1 MIRKPQ
7 ILLLSLAVTVALTG
21 CPKKE
26 EAAACDRR
34 RHRNRRRPA
43 EPAALKLDE
52 SKLPP
57 VNRFLIGDLDTSKNA
72 CSDFSGYANGKWL
85 AANAIPSD
93 RTSWGAFEML
103 DERSNAVQQQLAE
116 QAAADKNATG
126 VEKIVGDL
134 WATGM
139 DEAKINAQGIEPIK
153 GELAAID
160 ALERQGRDRR
170 LPAQQRGQGPERPVR
185 LRRQSRTSRTRR

>member
-1 MIRKPQ
+1 MPAAPRRKRRR
-7 ILLLSLAVTVALTG
+7 TT
-21 CPKKE
+21 
-26 EAAACDRR
+26 AAAA
-34 RHRNRRRPA
+34 A
-43 EPAALKLDE
+43 EPAQLTLDE

-57 VNRFLIGDLDTSKNA
+57 VNRFLIADLDTSKNA
-72 CSDFSGYANGKWL
+72 CTDFGGYVNGKWL
-85 AANAIPSD
+85 AANKIPSD

-103 DERSNAVQQQLAE
+103 DERSTGVQHQLAE

-126 VEKIVGDL
+126 IEKIVGDF

-160 ALERQGRDRR
+160 ALNDKDAIVGYLRSSAAKGENGCSASA
-170 LPAQQRGQGPERPVR
+170 PRP
-185 LRRQSRTSRTRR
+185 TSRIPR